1 MRCGGAQVPTAAA
14 LGRFLS
20 ACRAARVPFKATAGL
35 HHPLAVDGGHGFL
48 NVIAACAF
56 DDAAAL
62 SETIELGPAGLRW
75 RDRVAGSDE
84 LERVRREQLVAVGS
98 CSFSEPVDDLKQL
111 GVL

>member
-1 MRCGGAQVPTAAA
+1 MPTAAA

-20 ACRAARVPFKATAGL
+20 VCRAAGVPFKATAGL

-62 SETIELGPAGLRW
+62 SETIELGPEGLRW
-75 RDRVAGSDE
+75 RDRVAGPDE
-84 LERVRREQLVAVGS
+84 LGRVRRDQLVAVGS
-98 CSFSEPVDDLKQL
+98 CCFSEPVDDLKQL